1 MAELAYYGD
10 DVTGS
15 VDVLLQSA
23 RRGLSGRL
31 FIGLPEGGA
40 LAEAAAA
47 VDVVGVAGIARS
59 LPTDDLD
66 AEVRPAL
73 AALRRTGAP
82 VVQYKACSTVDSS
95 PAVGSLGRVLEIGR
109 EVFGEATIPM
119 LFAQPDF
126 GRYTAFGH
134 HFAAEGGD
142 VHRLDRQPTMSTHP
156 STPID
161 ESDIARFLS
170 RQTRLPIGAV
180 TLPAYTS
187 AARIRE
193 EWAASGAAAVVFDAL
208 DDDHLGMIGEAIS
221 TAVREAVAEAGDGSG
236 GDGGVSHPPRPLF
249 VIGSGGLSRAVAL
262 TRTSAA
268 TLEIQAPPPTGPA
281 LVVSGS
287 RSPASRR
294 QALAA
299 ADAGWL
305 VTALPSDTADDEAAG
320 ALREGRSV
328 VLTAADAHLT
338 ADAEPLAVIA
348 QAAAS
353 AIGAAVRS
361 GLTRRVVVCG
371 GDTSG
376 RVVRLL
382 GIRSLSIAAPLGG
395 NVVLLRAHADDPAI
409 DGVEI
414 LLKGGQVG
422 TDDLFERV
430 RLAGG

>member
-1 MAELAYYGD
+1 M
-10 DVTGS
+10 
-15 VDVLLQSA
+15 
-23 RRGLSGRL
+23 
-31 FIGLPEGGA
+31 
-40 LAEAAAA
+40 
-47 VDVVGVAGIARS
+47 
-59 LPTDDLD
+59 
-66 AEVRPAL
+66 
-73 AALRRTGAP
+73 
-82 VVQYKACSTVDSS
+82 VQYKACSTVDSS

-236 GDGGVSHPPRPLF
+236 GDGAVSHPPRPLF